1 MKYDF
6 LTNVLGNE
14 PLLSRSEWMH
24 VVHSVKDSWKRQKDS
39 TLLKALE
46 TGVLRVSESP
56 AAKNGMKKSDIDRIG
71 VTFQCASFGSNRA
84 AEAYTQSDS
93 CALSDKDIM
102 SVQYTAVFHQS
113 KNSCISGMYEY
124 DTKCSHN
131 ASWQALVDLHPKV
144 GFEIHHG
151 SETGDVETS
160 IDVGPL
166 ILGASVEYH
175 MTQFGKFQK
184 ARVYRKHHQTMSS
197 SLSFSAAST
206 GGEDRTMKAQIF
218 KKKKKENHSA
228 TSGIGSNGN
237 VWYPQIDLA
246 YTKASP
252 PPSSSSAWRLDHIGF
267 TQSLAHICNINTQA
281 SIKCH
286 RGTRPRTLIDLSH
299 GFADDSLFLS
309 VSSEI
314 ADGAPAFT
322 FKAKHQ
328 KRKDQR
334 IIYQMSLKPKREGDS
349 LGFSIKAKYPR
360 VSFSVQG
367 SRGDIRGKF
376 YHECQ

>member
-1 MKYDF
+1 MKYDLF
-6 LTNVLGNE
+6 TNFLGNE
-14 PLLSRSEWMH
+14 PLLSRPEWMN

-46 TGVLRVSESP
+46 TGVLRVSESSV
-56 AAKNGMKKSDIDRIG
+56 AKNDGQKSDMDRIG
-71 VTFQCASFGSNRA
+71 VTFQCASFGSQRA
-84 AEAYTQSDS
+84 AEAYIQSDS

-102 SVQYTAVFHQS
+102 SVQYTGVFHQS
-113 KNSCISGMYEY
+113 QNSCISGTYEY

-131 ASWQALVDLHPKV
+131 ASWQALVDLHPKL

-166 ILGASVEYH
+166 ILGASVEYQ

-197 SLSFSAAST
+197 SISFSAAST
-206 GGEDRTMKAQIF
+206 GGQDRTMKAQIF
-218 KKKKKENHSA
+218 KKKKKNHSA
-228 TSGIGSNGN
+228 ASDIGSHGSHF
-237 VWYPQIDLA
+237 WYPQIDLA
-246 YTKASP
+246 YTQTSP
-252 PPSSSSAWRLDHIGF
+252 TPSSSSTWRLDHIGY
-267 TQSLAHICNINTQA
+267 TQSLAHICNLNTQA
-281 SIKCH
+281 SVKFH

-299 GFADDSLFLS
+299 GFAADSLLLS

-349 LGFSIKAKYPR
+349 IGFSIRAKYPR
-360 VSFSVQG
+360 VSFSIQG